1 MRQHAILRLPSLPKL
16 PVAWLGAT
24 TLLASLLLAALPDAR
39 ADVIRV
45 RFESERPGAQASS
58 ATFSQL
64 GVERFDTVCTAS
76 GQP

>member
-1 MRQHAILRLPSLPKL
+1 M
-16 PVAWLGAT
+16 
-24 TLLASLLLAALPDAR
+24 LASLLLAAVPDAR

-64 GVERFDTVCTAS
+64 GVERFDTVRTAS